1 MSFGETILEIDITQ
15 VEKFAEQIELELSR
29 SVLEKAANRIM
40 GEWYERVVELSP
52 VADVDGGTLRDS
64 WEVSPIKREGD
75 MLIIDIWN
83 TAVTDDGAPY
93 PIYVEFGHRQEVG
106 RYVPAIGKRLVRAW
120 IPGQAFFRN
129 SRDEIEQKMEQILE
143 EVVREVWESL

>member
-1 MSFGETILEIDITQ
+1 MNFGESSLDIDITQ
-15 VEKFAEQIELELSR
+15 IEDFAEQIEYELYR

-40 GEWYERVVELSP
+40 GEWYDRVVEISP

-64 WEVSPIKREGD
+64 WEVGPVKREGD
-75 MLIIDIWN
+75 MLSIDIWN
-83 TAVTDDGAPY
+83 NAKSKDGKPY
-93 PIYVEFGHRQEVG
+93 PIYVEFGHRLI
-106 RYVPAIGKRLVRAW
+106 IGKKFRAW

-129 SRDEIEQKMEQILE
+129 SRDDVEQKMEQILE

>member
-1 MSFGETILEIDITQ
+1 MSFGESSLEIDITQ
-15 VEKFAEQIELELSR
+15 LEKFAEQIEHELYR

-40 GEWYERVVELSP
+40 GEWYRRVVELSP
-52 VADVDGGTLRDS
+52 VVEGTLRDS
-64 WEVSPIKREGD
+64 WEVGPMKREGD

-83 TAVTDDGAPY
+83 NAVSEDGEPY

-129 SRDEIEQKMEQILE
+129 SRDEVEQKMEQILTD
-143 EVVREVWESL
+143 VLQEVWESL